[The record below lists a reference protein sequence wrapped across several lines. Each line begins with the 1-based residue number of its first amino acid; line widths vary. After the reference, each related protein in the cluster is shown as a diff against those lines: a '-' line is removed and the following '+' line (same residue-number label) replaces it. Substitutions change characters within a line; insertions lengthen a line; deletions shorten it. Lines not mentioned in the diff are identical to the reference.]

1 MKRALVWLLAIFGFL
16 LVLLVIAAFFIDEPL
31 RRRTEAKINASLKG
45 YTVRI
50 EKLDFHPIGFSLD
63 LENSVITQDANP
75 EPAVAEIP
83 NLTASVNWRALLSG
97 HVVADFEINNPKLF
111 LNLKQSRN
119 EIKDETPIEERGW
132 QDAVQAIYPLK
143 INEFV
148 ITGGELTYVD
158 QGQYRPLEL
167 TNVNFRAYNIR
178 NVRSEEGEYPSEVYI
193 DGTVFK
199 NGKIVLEGNADFLAE
214 PHIAIKAGIQAEQI
228 ELDYF
233 RPITERYNF
242 SVRRG
247 VLSTNGSIE
256 YAKNKRILSVPT
268 LNVQNLVADYVHTK
282 PAISPTKELSKKADK
297 VIREHS
303 NEPTLELDV
312 NDVNISDGELG
323 IINKASE
330 PQYRLFVTGA
340 QVKIQNLSNQA
351 EEGTA
356 TITATGRFM
365 NSGKTRLV
373 ARLRPK
379 GKSPNF
385 DLQLAIDQSEL
396 KALNPLLRAYIG
408 ADVVAGQFSF
418 YSEMAVRNGS
428 INGYVKPLFK
438 EVDVYDPKQDRKKG
452 IFTKLYEGILGG
464 LSWVLENRPREEVA
478 TTTKISG
485 KLSDPETSVTDIIL
499 GLVQNAFFRAILP
512 GLEREIEIGGRKRR

>member
-1 MKRALVWLLAIFGFL
+1 MKRALIWLAAIFGFL
-16 LVLLVIAAFFIDEPL
+16 VVAAVIAAFFIDEPL

-63 LENSVITQDANP
+63 LENLLITQDANP

-97 HVVADFEINNPKLF
+97 HVVADFELNNPKLF
-111 LNLKQSRN
+111 INLKQSQN
-119 EIKDETPIEERGW
+119 EIKDDTPIDERGW
-132 QDAVQAIYPLK
+132 QNAVQAIYPLE
-143 INEFV
+143 INELI
-148 ITGGELTYVD
+148 ITGGALTYVD

-167 TNVNFRAYNIR
+167 TNVNFTAYNIR
-178 NVRSEEGEYPSEVYI
+178 NVRSQEGEYPSDLYLE
-193 DGTVFK
+193 GNVFK
-199 NGKIVLEGNADFLAE
+199 NGKIVLKGNADFLAE
-214 PHIAIKAGIQAEQI
+214 PHIAIKAEIQAEQI
-228 ELDYF
+228 EVDYF

-242 SVRRG
+242 SIRRG
-247 VLSTNGSIE
+247 ILTTSGSIE
-256 YAKNKRILSVPT
+256 YAKNKKILSVPT
-268 LNVQNLVADYVHTK
+268 LKIQNLVADYVHTK
-282 PAISPTKELSKKADK
+282 PATSPTKELSKKADK

-312 NDVNISDGELG
+312 NDVEISDSELG
-323 IINKASE
+323 IVNKASE
-330 PQYRLFVTGA
+330 PQYRLFVSNA

-356 TITATGRFM
+356 TITAGGRFM

-385 DLQLAIDQSEL
+385 DLQLAVDQSEL
-396 KALNPLLRAYIG
+396 KALNPLLKAYIG

-418 YSEMAVRNGS
+418 YSEIGVRNGS

-438 EVDVYDPKQDRKKG
+438 DVDVYDPKQDRKKG
-452 IFTKLYEGILGG
+452 IFAKLYEGILGG
-464 LSWVLENRPREEVA
+464 LAWVLENRPRAEVA
-478 TTTKISG
+478 TTTNISG
-485 KLSDPETSVTDIIL
+485 KLSDPETSLADIII

-512 GLEREIEIGGRKRR
+512 GLEREIEVGRKRR

>member
-1 MKRALVWLLAIFGFL
+1 MKRALIWLAAIFGFL
-16 LVLLVIAAFFIDEPL
+16 VVAAVIAAFFIDEPL
-31 RRRTEAKINASLKG
+31 RRRTEAKINAALKG
-45 YTVRI
+45 YTVQI
-50 EKLDFHPIGFSLD
+50 GKLDFHPIGFSLD
-63 LENSVITQDANP
+63 LENLVITQDANP

-97 HVVADFEINNPKLF
+97 HVVADFELNNPKLF
-111 LNLKQSRN
+111 INLKQSQN
-119 EIKDETPIEERGW
+119 EIKDDTPIDERGW

-167 TNVNFRAYNIR
+167 TEINFTAYNIR
-178 NVRSEEGEYPSEVYI
+178 NVRSQEGEYPSDLYLE
-193 DGTVFK
+193 GKVFK
-199 NGKIVLEGNADFLAE
+199 NGKIVLKGNADFLAE
-214 PHIAIKAGIQAEQI
+214 PHIAIKAAVEAEQI
-228 ELDYF
+228 EVDYF

-242 SVRRG
+242 SIRRG
-247 VLSTNGSIE
+247 VLSTSGSIE
-256 YAKNKRILSVPT
+256 YAKKIKILSVPT
-268 LNVQNLVADYVHTK
+268 LKIQNLVADYVHTK
-282 PAISPTKELSKKADK
+282 PATSPTKELSKKADK

-303 NEPTLELDV
+303 NEPTLELDI
-312 NDVNISDGELG
+312 NDVDISDSELG
-323 IINKASE
+323 IVNKASE
-330 PQYRLFVTGA
+330 PQYRLFVSGA

-351 EEGTA
+351 EEGVA

-385 DLQLAIDQSEL
+385 DLQLAVDQSEL
-396 KALNPLLRAYIG
+396 KALNPLLKAYVG

-438 EVDVYDPKQDRKKG
+438 DVDVYDPKQDRKKG
-452 IFTKLYEGILGG
+452 IFAKLYEGILGG
-464 LSWVLENRPREEVA
+464 LAWVLENRPREEVA

-485 KLSDPETSVTDIIL
+485 KLSDPETSVTDIII
-499 GLVQNAFFRAILP
+499 GLVQNAFFRAIVP
-512 GLEREIEIGGRKRR
+512 GLEREIEVGGKKKR

>member
-1 MKRALVWLLAIFGFL
+1 MKKAFVWLAAIFGL
-16 LVLLVIAAFFIDEPL
+16 LAVLLIVAAFFIDEPL
-31 RRRTEAKINASLKG
+31 RRRTEAKINESLKG
-45 YTVRI
+45 YKVRI
-50 EKLDFHPIGFSLD
+50 GKLDFHPIGFSLD
-63 LENSVITQDANP
+63 LEDSVITQDANP
-75 EPAVAEIP
+75 DPAVAEIP

-111 LNLKQSRN
+111 LNLKQSQN

-132 QDAVQAIYPLK
+132 QEAVQAIYPLK

-148 ITGGELTYVD
+148 ITDGELTYVD
-158 QGQYRPLEL
+158 QGPFRPLEFR
-167 TNVNFRAYNIR
+167 NINFRAQNIR
-178 NVRSEEGEYPSEVYI
+178 NVRSGEGEYPSEVYFEAN
-193 DGTVFK
+193 VFK
-199 NGKIVLEGNADFLAE
+199 NGKIVLDGNADFLAE
-214 PHIAIKAGIQAEQI
+214 PHVAIKAAIQAEQI

-247 VLSTNGSIE
+247 VLSTNGSVE
-256 YAKNKRILSVPT
+256 YAKNKRIISVPK

-282 PAISPTKELSKKADK
+282 PATSPTKELSKKADK

-303 NEPTLELDV
+303 NEPTLELEV
-312 NDVNISDGELG
+312 NDVNISDSELG
-323 IINKASE
+323 IVNKASE
-330 PQYRLFVTGA
+330 PSYRLFVTGA

-356 TITATGRFM
+356 TITANGRFM

-373 ARLRPK
+373 GRLRPR

-396 KALNPLLRAYIG
+396 KAMNPLLRAYVG

-418 YSEMAVRNGS
+418 YCEISVRDGS

-438 EVDVYDPKQDRKKG
+438 DVDVYDPKQDRKKG
-452 IFTKLYEGILGG
+452 IFSKLYEGILGG
-464 LSWVLENRPREEVA
+464 LAWVLENRPRAEVA

-485 KLSDPETSVTDIIL
+485 KLSNPETSVAEIII

-512 GLEREIEIGGRKRR
+512 GLEREIETGKKQRR

>member
-1 MKRALVWLLAIFGFL
+1 MKRALIWLAAIFGFL
-16 LVLLVIAAFFIDEPL
+16 VVAAVIAAFFIDEPL

-63 LENSVITQDANP
+63 LENLLITQDANP

-97 HVVADFEINNPKLF
+97 HVVADFELNNPKLF
-111 LNLKQSRN
+111 INLKQSQN
-119 EIKDETPIEERGW
+119 EIKDDTPIDERGW
-132 QDAVQAIYPLK
+132 QNAVQAIYPLE
-143 INEFV
+143 INELI
-148 ITGGELTYVD
+148 ITGGALTYVD

-167 TNVNFRAYNIR
+167 TNVNFTAYNIR
-178 NVRSEEGEYPSEVYI
+178 NVRSQEGEYPSDLYLE
-193 DGTVFK
+193 GNVFK
-199 NGKIVLEGNADFLAE
+199 NGKIVLKGNADFLAE
-214 PHIAIKAGIQAEQI
+214 PHIAIKAEIQAEQI
-228 ELDYF
+228 EVDYF

-242 SVRRG
+242 SIRRG
-247 VLSTNGSIE
+247 ILTTSGSIE
-256 YAKNKRILSVPT
+256 YAKNKKILSVPT
-268 LNVQNLVADYVHTK
+268 LKIQNLVADYVHTK
-282 PAISPTKELSKKADK
+282 PATSPTKELSKKADK

-312 NDVNISDGELG
+312 NDVEISDSELG
-323 IINKASE
+323 IVNKASE
-330 PQYRLFVTGA
+330 PQYRLFVSNA

-351 EEGTA
+351 EEGVA

-365 NSGKTRLV
+365 NSGKARLV

-385 DLQLAIDQSEL
+385 DLQFAVDQSEL
-396 KALNPLLRAYIG
+396 KALNPLLKAYIG

-418 YSEMAVRNGS
+418 YSEIAVRNGA

-438 EVDVYDPKQDRKKG
+438 ELDIYDPKQDRKKG
-452 IFTKLYEGILGG
+452 IFAKLYEGILGG
-464 LSWVLENRPREEVA
+464 LAWVLENRPREEVA
-478 TTTKISG
+478 TTTNISG
-485 KLSDPETSVTDIIL
+485 KLSDPETSLADIII
-499 GLVQNAFFRAILP
+499 GLVQNAFLRAILP
-512 GLEREIEIGGRKRR
+512 GLEREIEVGRKRR

>member
-1 MKRALVWLLAIFGFL
+1 MKKALIWLAAVFGFL
-16 LVLLVIAAFFIDEPL
+16 VVAAIVGAFFIDEPL

-50 EKLDFHPIGFSLD
+50 GKLDFHPIGFSLD
-63 LENSVITQDANP
+63 LEDSVITQDENP
-75 EPAVAEIP
+75 EPAVADIP

-97 HVVADFEINNPKLF
+97 RVVADFEINNPKLF
-111 LNLKQSRN
+111 INLKQSQN
-119 EIKDETPIEERGW
+119 ELKDETPIDERGW
-132 QDAVQAIYPLK
+132 QEAVQAIYPLK

-148 ITGGELTYVD
+148 ITDGELTYVD
-158 QGQYRPLEL
+158 QGPYRPLEFR
-167 TNVNFRAYNIR
+167 NVNFRAYNIR
-178 NVRSEEGEYPSEVYI
+178 NISSGEGEYPSDVYLEAN
-193 DGTVFK
+193 VFK
-199 NGKIVLEGNADFLAE
+199 NGKIVLEGHADFLAE
-214 PHIAIKAGIQAEQI
+214 PHVAIKAAMQAEQI

-256 YAKNKRILSVPT
+256 YAKNKRILSVPR
-268 LNVQNLVADYVHTK
+268 LEIQNLVADYVHTR
-282 PAISPTKELSKKADK
+282 PAISPTNELSKKADK

-312 NDVNISDGELG
+312 NEVSIRDSELG

-351 EEGTA
+351 EDGAA

-385 DLQLAIDQSEL
+385 DLQFAVEQSEL
-396 KALNPLLRAYIG
+396 KALNPLLRAYVG

-418 YSEMAVRNGS
+418 FSEISVRDGS

-438 EVDVYDPKQDRKKG
+438 DVDVYDPKQDRKKG
-452 IFTKLYEGILGG
+452 IFAKLYEGILGG
-464 LSWVLENRPREEVA
+464 LAWVLENRPRQEVA
-478 TTTKISG
+478 TTTKVSG
-485 KLSDPETSVTDIIL
+485 KLSNPETSVMDIIL

-512 GLEREIEIGGRKRR
+512 GLEREIEIGKRGR

>member
-1 MKRALVWLLAIFGFL
+1 MKRALIWLAAIFGFL
-16 LVLLVIAAFFIDEPL
+16 VVAAVIAAFFIDEPL
-31 RRRTEAKINASLKG
+31 RRRTEAKINAALKG
-45 YTVRI
+45 YTVQI
-50 EKLDFHPIGFSLD
+50 GKLDFHPIGFSLD
-63 LENSVITQDANP
+63 LENLVITQDANP

-97 HVVADFEINNPKLF
+97 HVVADFELNNPKLF
-111 LNLKQSRN
+111 INLKQSQN
-119 EIKDETPIEERGW
+119 EIKDDTPIDERGW

-167 TNVNFRAYNIR
+167 TEINFTAYNIR
-178 NVRSEEGEYPSEVYI
+178 NVRSQEGEYPSDLYLE
-193 DGTVFK
+193 GKVFK
-199 NGKIVLEGNADFLAE
+199 NGKIVLKGNADFLAE
-214 PHIAIKAGIQAEQI
+214 PHIAIKAEIQAEQI
-228 ELDYF
+228 EVDYF

-242 SVRRG
+242 SIRRG
-247 VLSTNGSIE
+247 VLSTSGSIE
-256 YAKNKRILSVPT
+256 YAKKIKILSVPT
-268 LNVQNLVADYVHTK
+268 LKIQNLVADYVHTK
-282 PAISPTKELSKKADK
+282 PATSPTKELSKKADK

-303 NEPTLELDV
+303 NEPTLELDI
-312 NDVNISDGELG
+312 NDVDISDSELG
-323 IINKASE
+323 IVNKASE
-330 PQYRLFVTGA
+330 PQYRLFVSGA

-351 EEGTA
+351 EEGVA

-385 DLQLAIDQSEL
+385 DLQLAVDQSEL
-396 KALNPLLRAYIG
+396 KALNPLLKAYVG

-438 EVDVYDPKQDRKKG
+438 DVDVYDPKQDRKKG
-452 IFTKLYEGILGG
+452 IFAKLYEGILGG
-464 LSWVLENRPREEVA
+464 LAWVLENRPREEVA

-485 KLSDPETSVTDIIL
+485 KLSDPETSVTDIII
-499 GLVQNAFFRAILP
+499 GLVQNAFFRAIVP
-512 GLEREIEIGGRKRR
+512 GLEREIEVGGKKKR

>member
-1 MKRALVWLLAIFGFL
+1 MKRALVWLGA
-16 LVLLVIAAFFIDEPL
+16 VLGLIVVVVFIAAFFLDEPL

-75 EPAVAEIP
+75 EPAIAEIP

-111 LNLKQSRN
+111 LNLKQSQN
-119 EIKDETPIEERGW
+119 EIKDETPIQERGW

-143 INEFV
+143 INEFI
-148 ITGGELTYVD
+148 ITGGELTYID

-167 TNVNFRAYNIR
+167 TNVDFRAYNIR
-178 NVRSEEGEYPSEVYI
+178 NARSQEGEYPSEVYLE
-193 DGTVFK
+193 GNVFK

-214 PHIAIKAGIQAEQI
+214 PHVAIKTSIQAEQI

-233 RPITERYNF
+233 RPIMERYNF

-247 VLSTNGSIE
+247 VLSTSGSIE
-256 YAKNKRILSVPT
+256 YAKNKKILTVPT
-268 LNVQNLVADYVHTK
+268 LNIQNLVADYVHTK
-282 PAISPTKELSKKADK
+282 PATSPTKELSKKADK

-303 NEPTLELDV
+303 NEPTFELDV
-312 NDVNISDGELG
+312 NDVNISDSELG

-330 PQYRLFVTGA
+330 PEYRLFVTGA

-356 TITATGRFM
+356 TITAGGRFM

-385 DLQLAIDQSEL
+385 DLQLAVDQSEL
-396 KALNPLLRAYIG
+396 KALNPLLKAYIG

-418 YSEMAVRNGS
+418 YSEIAVRNGS

-438 EVDVYDPKQDRKKG
+438 DVDVYDPKQDRKKG

-464 LSWVLENRPREEVA
+464 LAWMLENRPREEVA

-485 KLSDPETSVTDIIL
+485 KLSDPETSVTDIII

-512 GLEREIEIGGRKRR
+512 GLEREIEIGGKKKR